1 MEEVKRECPYFL
13 SFINSL
19 KEELSFTYYG
29 NKKINLYD
37 TIANLCF
44 TSVDDPNYIIS
55 LAGQDIEPEPKLK
68 RKI

>member
-44 TSVDDPNYIIS
+44 TSVDTILTLICS
-55 LAGQDIEPEPKLK
+55 LICS
-68 RKI
+68 